1 MARRATPAS
10 PDTRQQI
17 LQAAL
22 RCFAHSGYAG
32 ASVQA
37 IVDAARVTKPVLYYH
52 FESKEGLYR
61 ALIDW
66 ASEERWRRSE
76 AAAARGE
83 TLAEKLTEI
92 VAATFE
98 FVRQHREL
106 TRLSLGTLFAAKGEV
121 PNQGQCMEQG
131 RRVFDLMQKL
141 VEAGR
146 RTGSLKREFSA
157 QDLTMGIYGAMNF
170 HVMMHLV
177 VPEELSLNRALAGQI
192 VRLFLSG
199 GAPEGRGR
207 TVRRRAG

>member
-1 MARRATPAS
+1 MARRATPVS

-17 LQAAL
+17 LEAAL
-22 RCFAHSGYAG
+22 HCFAHSGYAG

-121 PNQGQCMEQG
+121 PNQGQCMEKG
-131 RRVFDLMQKL
+131 RRVFDLMQQL
-141 VEAGR
+141 VEGGR
-146 RTGSLKREFSA
+146 RAGGLKREFSA
-157 QDLTMGIYGAMNF
+157 QDLTMGIYGMMNF
-170 HVMMHLV
+170 HVMLQLV
-177 VPEELSLNRALAGQI
+177 MPEELSLNRALAGRI

-199 GAPEGRGR
+199 GATEGRR
-207 TVRRRAG
+207 PTVRRRDR

>member
-1 MARRATPAS
+1 MARRGSPAS

-17 LQAAL
+17 LEAAL

-32 ASVQA
+32 ASVQG

-52 FESKEGLYR
+52 FASKEGLYR

-66 ASEERWRRSE
+66 ASDERWRRSE

-121 PNQGQCMEQG
+121 PNQGQCMEKG
-131 RRVFDLMQKL
+131 RRVFDLMQQL
-141 VEAGR
+141 VEGGR
-146 RTGSLKREFSA
+146 RTGGLKREFSV
-157 QDLTMGIYGAMNF
+157 QDLTMGIYGMMNF
-170 HVMMHLV
+170 HVMLHLV
-177 VPEELSLNRALAGQI
+177 VPEELALNRALAGRI

-199 GAPEGRGR
+199 GAPEGRR
-207 TVRRRAG
+207 PTVRRRVR

>member
-1 MARRATPAS
+1 MARRASPAS

-22 RCFAHSGYAG
+22 HCFAHSGYAG

-66 ASEERWRRSE
+66 ASDERWRRSE
-76 AAAARGE
+76 AAATRGE
-83 TLAEKLTEI
+83 TLAEQLTEI

-121 PNQGQCMEQG
+121 PNQGQCMEKG

-141 VEAGR
+141 VKGGR
-146 RTGSLKREFSA
+146 RTGSLKREFSV

-177 VPEELSLNRALAGQI
+177 VPEELSLNRALAGRI

-199 GAPEGRGR
+199 GAPAGRGR
-207 TVRRRAG
+207 AVRRRAG